1 MLINLSKFF
10 LTNFFKANSVN
21 KLHASGL
28 KMQQD
33 EYGTLETWLIIVKK
47 LSNLDNP
54 DKTEELVNIF
64 IILVLNY

>member
-21 KLHASGL
+21 KLHAFRL

-33 EYGTLETWLIIVKK
+33 EYGTLETWFIIVKK

-64 IILVLNY
+64 IILVLN